1 MNLTAPKVKRIQEWS
16 AVALSLGFTLLLAEQ
31 FRWAWILGG
40 LASLIYL
47 KLVWQKGLWA
57 ETALHLFYLIMA
69 IRGYANWTSD
79 MEGQMALGSLTMNEH
94 LSRMAV
100 GVVFTLILG
109 FSLSRTS
116 AQLPYLD
123 ALTTVFG
130 IIATLMMV
138 HYVRANWLY
147 WIGIDLASVILY
159 ARRQMWPTVV
169 LYLVYTVMAL
179 YAYLNWGG

>member
-1 MNLTAPKVKRIQEWS
+1 MSLPVLNVQRILEWTAVG
-16 AVALSLGFTLLLAEQ
+16 LSLGFTLLLAEQ

-57 ETALHLFYLIMA
+57 ETVLHLFSLIMS

-79 MEGQMALGSLTMNEH
+79 MEGQMALGSLTMNQH
-94 LSRMAV
+94 LSRMAI

-109 FSLSRTS
+109 FLLSRTS

-147 WIGIDLASVILY
+147 WIGIDLASAILY
-159 ARRQMWPTVV
+159 ARRQMWPTVL

>member
-57 ETALHLFYLIMA
+57 ETALHLFYLIMS
-69 IRGYANWTSD
+69 IRGYSNWTSD
-79 MEGQMALGSLTMNEH
+79 MEGQMAFGSLTMNEH

-100 GVVFTLILG
+100 GVVFSLILG
-109 FSLSRTS
+109 FLLSRTS

-159 ARRQMWPTVV
+159 ARRQMLPTVL

>member
-1 MNLTAPKVKRIQEWS
+1 
-16 AVALSLGFTLLLAEQ
+16 
-31 FRWAWILGG
+31 
-40 LASLIYL
+40 
-47 KLVWQKGLWA
+47 
-57 ETALHLFYLIMA
+57 
-69 IRGYANWTSD
+69 
-79 MEGQMALGSLTMNEH
+79 MEGQMAFGSLTMNEH

-100 GVVFTLILG
+100 GVVFSLILG
-109 FSLSRTS
+109 FLLSRTS

-159 ARRQMWPTVV
+159 ARRQMWPTVL